1 MQEQTHQHGAEE
13 HHSAMTSEELL
24 AKFREV
30 RIAIDIYEDALV
42 DALKGVI
49 DSLDKG
55 DVESAKQELR
65 SLVGEL
71 ESDGGV

>member
-1 MQEQTHQHGAEE
+1 
-13 HHSAMTSEELL
+13 MTSEELL